1 MSIANVINPAT
12 LVEQIE
18 AQQATLGLS
27 DQDLCE
33 AVGFE
38 RTIMLTLIK
47 AGTMRLPLTRVPAF
61 AAALEIDPTELFRSA
76 LRESDPA
83 LAQVIEQVFNPLH
96 LTSTELNLITHLRA
110 QYGDRDVAPIVF
122 DGKGVIALVAA

>member
-1 MSIANVINPAT
+1 MPIANVTPSPT

-18 AQQATLGLS
+18 AQQAALELS

-38 RTIMLTLIK
+38 RNIMLTLIK
-47 AGTMRLPLTRVPAF
+47 AGTMKMPLTRVPAF
-61 AAALEIDPTELFRSA
+61 AAALKIDPAALFRSA

-96 LTSTELNLITHLRA
+96 LSATEVNLVMHLREL
-110 QYGDRDVAPIVF
+110 YGDRDVAPIVF
-122 DGKGVIALVAA
+122 DGKGVVALVAA

>member
-1 MSIANVINPAT
+1 MSIANVCVTAT

-18 AQQATLGLS
+18 AQQAALELT
-27 DQDLCE
+27 DHDLCE

-47 AGTMRLPLTRVPAF
+47 AGTMKMPLTRVPAF
-61 AAALEIDPTELFRSA
+61 AAALEIDPAELFRSA

-83 LAQVIEQVFNPLH
+83 LGQVIEQVFNPLH
-96 LTSTELNLITHLRA
+96 LTATEVNLIKHLRNL
-110 QYGDRDVAPIVF
+110 YGDRDVAPIVF
-122 DGKGVIALVAA
+122 DGKGVVALVAA

>member
-1 MSIANVINPAT
+1 MSIANVTRTAT

-18 AQQATLGLS
+18 VQQAALQLT
-27 DQDLCE
+27 DYDLCE

-38 RTIMLTLIK
+38 RKIMLTLIK
-47 AGTMRLPLTRVPAF
+47 AGTMKLPLTRIPAF
-61 AAALEIDPTELFRSA
+61 AAALEIDPAELFRSA

-96 LTSTELNLITHLRA
+96 LSATEVNLIKHLREL
-110 QYGDRDVAPIVF
+110 YGDRDFAPIVF
-122 DGKGVIALVAA
+122 DGAGVVALVAA